1 MKIAVITSWF
11 SESMG
16 YSENFFPKALAALGH
31 DVHVISSTAQ
41 VYYNSPMYE
50 KTYRKH
56 LGPAITQPC
65 VKPLD
70 GFTLQRLQPDVVQVV
85 NLIDEPTTFDA
96 ALYARSVGK
105 KIFTESHLHASV
117 MRVNNQ

>member
-41 VYYNSPMYE
+41 VYFNSPMYE

-56 LGPAITQPC
+56 LGPAITQTWGETGERFKLAPVC
-65 VKPLD
+65 
-70 GFTLQRLQPDVVQVV
+70 FTGAKFL
-85 NLIDEPTTFDA
+85 
-96 ALYARSVGK
+96 GK
-105 KIFTESHLHASV
+105 K
-117 MRVNNQ
+117 N